1 MASISVNGHALPPL
15 ITAPFRVD
23 ITDGLRAGANDLVV
37 TVANTP
43 QNAMINA
50 KDPSYA
56 KLRPVPA
63 GLVGPVALEAER

>member
-1 MASISVNGHALPPL
+1 
-15 ITAPFRVD
+15 
-23 ITDGLRAGANDLVV
+23 
-37 TVANTP
+37 
-43 QNAMINA
+43 MINA